1 MPCVLCLARA
11 SLYFSRCN
19 KPRTLH
25 HHPVGLSMAAR
36 AVAAGPAI
44 ACSGCHRLHACFTSL
59 AQEVTQQTVATSVPA
74 ALAALTRVPAAL
86 AALTRYKLWKRLVGG
101 WGRVRRDSVWEP
113 IRAEID
119 VCWQGFP
126 GELGAACN
134 HGAMCR
140 CLMQDAT

>member
-1 MPCVLCLARA
+1 MSRSSLRHSSKRMPHA
-11 SLYFSRCN
+11 SNSKQHTTCDKQPTAWSTENGAGSRQQA
-19 KPRTLH
+19 TSSLQ
-25 HHPVGLSMAAR
+25 
-36 AVAAGPAI
+36 PA
-44 ACSGCHRLHACFTSL
+44 ACSLQHRLHACSTWL
-59 AQEVTQQTVATSVPA
+59 AQEVKLQTVATS
-74 ALAALTRVPAAL
+74 VPAAL